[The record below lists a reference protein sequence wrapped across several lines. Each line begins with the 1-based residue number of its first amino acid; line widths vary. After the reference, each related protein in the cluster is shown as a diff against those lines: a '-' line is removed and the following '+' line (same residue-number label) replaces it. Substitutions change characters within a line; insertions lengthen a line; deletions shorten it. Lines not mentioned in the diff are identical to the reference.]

1 MVVTQNIP
9 PTRITGPQTFVFTNT
24 PPGANDAI
32 VTIDRMVTP
41 GGLDTLAPGTSLV
54 IGIERSYDGG
64 TTWEPPIS
72 ITCQG
77 GHIVTVK
84 NGVSVTR
91 MNETL
96 GVTQLKL
103 HAAASDPVA
112 GCWTFTV
119 TANGSGTVTV
129 PITTTVTGNN
139 TALTVWVHRGGTAA
153 TVARS
158 ALGTGTSRTLSYTAS
173 QADSA
178 IVWAVAD
185 WAAAAV
191 QTPTPAS
198 TAHTAASPGPTAV
211 PASGT
216 VASAYTWNSAVLD
229 DQTSVAATS
238 YGIGGTG
245 TGPFVILVVE
255 IQGSGA
261 AVARPQRTRLAPMRQ
276 AVNRAATY

>member
-1 MVVTQNIP
+1 VATPPTLVAANVVTAN
-9 PTRITGPQTFVFTNT
+9 
-24 PPGANDAI
+24 PGI
-32 VTIDRMVTP
+32 
-41 GGLDTLAPGTSLV
+41 GG
-54 IGIERSYDGG
+54 
-64 TTWEPPIS
+64 S
-72 ITCQG
+72 ITSSS
-77 GHIVTVK
+77 VTVQT
-84 NGVSVTR
+84 GDVVTFTAVSEGSTSG
-91 MNETL
+91 NSYGSPTTTITNS